1 MCSLAL
7 ASKNIGLMSK
17 MLKFLG
23 QASHELGMMLK
34 GGGSPKITL
43 LRVRE
48 GSWLIQISLDT
59 DYQIA
64 GSKDFHHAFQR
75 AILRPVSSLADHD

>member
-7 ASKNIGLMSK
+7 ASTNIGLMSK

-34 GGGSPKITL
+34 RGGSPKITL
-43 LRVRE
+43 FRVKE
-48 GSWLIQISLDT
+48 GSWFIQIILDI

-64 GSKDFHHAFQR
+64 GFQR
-75 AILRPVSSLADHD
+75 VSPCVPKGHP